1 MKKKKKKQQQ
11 QQNKQCKTTTT
22 KKKQKQ
28 KETTTTTTTNHCQQ
42 SLKSY
47 SKRKECSQ
55 NPGKILK
62 TPQGYS
68 FSSQAADYKSETQLK
83 TRPPTDILQKS
94 HPDPGLY
101 LQVLEIH
108 EHLFFKKLALNGYFL
123 KKKKNKKNK
132 TKKTKTKKEQQ
143 QQ

>member
-1 MKKKKKKQQQ
+1 M
-11 QQNKQCKTTTT
+11 
-22 KKKQKQ
+22 
-28 KETTTTTTTNHCQQ
+28 
-42 SLKSY
+42 
-47 SKRKECSQ
+47 
-55 NPGKILK
+55 
-62 TPQGYS
+62 PQEDS